1 MAKSRVQK
9 KKAPPPKKRA
19 KTKRVAGKKKI
30 QKRRKI
36 GLLDRKDRV
45 IANTAKK
52 DIWRR
57 QGTRRIKGG
66 ALDVIDGYLKK
77 WVKNVV
83 VKSMGSAIDGR
94 RRTIKAKDVDLAYA
108 TEGTAVY

>member
-1 MAKSRVQK
+1 MVKPKVQK
-9 KKAPPPKKRA
+9 RKGPK
-19 KTKRVAGKKKI
+19 
-30 QKRRKI
+30 RKI
-36 GLLDRKDRV
+36 GMLDRKDRV

-57 QGTRRIKGG
+57 QGTHRIKGG
-66 ALDVIDGYLKK
+66 ALDVIDGYLKT

-83 VKSMGSAIDGR
+83 IKSMGSALDGR
-94 RRTIKAKDVDLAYA
+94 RRTIKGKDVDVAFA

>member
-1 MAKSRVQK
+1 MAKSKAHMR
-9 KKAPPPKKRA
+9 KAPVKKRA
-19 KTKRVAGKKKI
+19 KGAVGKRRRVN
-30 QKRRKI
+30 RRKI
-36 GLLDRKDRV
+36 AMLDRKDRV

-66 ALDVIDGYLKK
+66 ALDVIDGYLKQ
-77 WVKNVV
+77 WVQRVINKA
-83 VKSMGSAIDGR
+83 MGSALDGR

-108 TEGTAVY
+108 TEGTAIY

>member
-1 MAKSRVQK
+1 MAKPKSQK
-9 KKAPPPKKRA
+9 RKKAAPPKRHVAKRA
-19 KTKRVAGKKKI
+19 AGKKKVP
-30 QKRRKI
+30 KRKI
-36 GLLDRKDRV
+36 GMFDRKDRV

-57 QGTRRIKGG
+57 QGTHRIKGG
-66 ALDVIDGYLKK
+66 ALDVIDGYLKT

-83 VKSMGSAIDGR
+83 IKAMGSALDGR
-94 RRTIKAKDVDLAYA
+94 RRTIKGKDVDVAFA